1 MIYSEKTLS
10 SKVVYE
16 GTIFN
21 VEKLT
26 VELPNGHI
34 ASRDIIRNPGAAV
47 IIPIIDDCIVLV
59 EQFRKAAEKTFIE
72 LPAGKLEYG
81 EDPKDCAAREL
92 KEETGYT
99 ANKIEE
105 VLSLYPAPAF
115 ADEMLHIFLATDLE
129 KGEATPDE
137 DEFISARTYKLEEA
151 LDMIDKGIINDGKT
165 VAGILF
171 ASRLLSKNK

>member
-10 SKVVYE
+10 KKVVYE

-81 EDPKDCAAREL
+81 EDPMDCAEREL
-92 KEETGYT
+92 KEETGYS
-99 ANKIEE
+99 AKKIEK
-105 VLSLYPAPAF
+105 VLTIYPAPAF
-115 ADEMLHIFLATDLE
+115 ADEVLHIYLATGLE

-151 LDMIDKGIINDGKT
+151 LDMIDRGIINDSKT

>member
-1 MIYSEKTLS
+1 MDYNEKTLS
-10 SKVVYE
+10 SKTVYE

-34 ASRDIIRNPGAAV
+34 ATRDIIRNPGAAV
-47 IIPIIDDCIVLV
+47 VIPMIDDCIVLV

-72 LPAGKLEYG
+72 LPAGKLEYE
-81 EDPKDCAAREL
+81 EDPQTCAEREL
-92 KEETGYT
+92 KEETGYSAT
-99 ANKIEE
+99 KLQK

-115 ADEMLHIFLATDLE
+115 ADEVLHIFLATGLI
-129 KGEATPDE
+129 KGEAAPDE

-151 LDMIDKGIINDGKT
+151 LAMIDEGIINDSKT
-165 VAGILF
+165 VAGILYV
-171 ASRLLSKNK
+171 SRLLGRNR

>member
-1 MIYSEKTLS
+1 MDYYEKTLT
-10 SKVVYE
+10 KKTVYE

-47 IIPIIDDCIVLV
+47 VIPVIDDCIVLV
-59 EQFRKAAEKTFIE
+59 EQFRKAAEKNFLE
-72 LPAGKLEYG
+72 LPAGKLEQG
-81 EDPKDCAAREL
+81 EDPKECAAREL

-99 ANKIEE
+99 AGKIEK
-105 VLSLYPAPAF
+105 VMSLYPAPAF

-129 KGEATPDE
+129 KGEAEPDE
-137 DEFISARTYKLEEA
+137 DEFVSARVCRLEEA
-151 LDMIDKGIINDGKT
+151 LEMIDQGIINDGKT

-171 ASRLLSKNK
+171 AARILGKK

>member
-1 MIYSEKTLS
+1 MDYCEKTLS
-10 SKVVYE
+10 GKVVYE

-81 EDPKDCAAREL
+81 EDPEACAEREL
-92 KEETGYT
+92 KEETGYS
-99 ANKIEE
+99 AKKLEK

-115 ADEMLHIFLATDLE
+115 ADEILHIYLATDLE

-137 DEFISARTYKLEEA
+137 DEFISSKAYKIEDA
-151 LDMIDKGIINDGKT
+151 LAMIDEGTINDGKT

-171 ASRLLSKNK
+171 ASRLLNRSK

>member
-1 MIYSEKTLS
+1 MDYSEKTLS

-21 VEKLT
+21 VEKHA

-34 ASRDIIRNPGAAV
+34 ASRDIIRNPGASV
-47 IIPIIDDCIVLV
+47 VIPIIDDCIVLV
-59 EQFRKAAEKTFIE
+59 EQFRKAAEKTFLE

-81 EDPKDCAAREL
+81 EDPRDCAVREL

-99 ANKIEE
+99 AGKIEK
-105 VLSLYPAPAF
+105 VMSLYPAPAF
-115 ADEMLHIFLATDLE
+115 ADEMLHIFLATDLK
-129 KGEATPDE
+129 KGEAEPDE
-137 DEFISARTYKLEEA
+137 DEFISAKVLRLEEA
-151 LDMIDKGIINDGKT
+151 LAMIDQGIINDGKT

-171 ASRLLSKNK
+171 ASRLLSKK